1 MAVQTFCVLSASF
14 GTMEDS
20 KGKSMDYASL
30 IVTNGKLSRIQR
42 DDRTGVDAS
51 KMRCDITL
59 ARRLVKDNALPC
71 IGDVDF
77 ELDGPK
83 GNPMAF
89 DVIYHKGSK
98 EVVLKTLADLFSKK
112 FDITELPSN
121 VSSNAIPSGI
131 TSIPSGITPLTR
143 DELIKQSSTPLKP

>member
-20 KGKSMDYASL
+20 KGKSLDYASL
-30 IVTNGKLSRIQR
+30 IVTNGKQSRIQR
-42 DDRTGVDAS
+42 DDRGGVDAS
-51 KMRCDITL
+51 KMRCDIEL
-59 ARRLVKDNALPC
+59 AKRLVKDNALPC

-98 EVVLKTLADLFSKK
+98 EVVLKTLAELFNKK
-112 FDITELPSN
+112 FDVSPSN
-121 VSSNAIPSGI
+121 LPPLSDVSVPNFSGV
-131 TSIPSGITPLTR
+131 TPL
-143 DELIKQSSTPLKP
+143 DKEEKNSSKAKP

>member
-1 MAVQTFCVLSASF
+1 MAFQRFLVLSASF

-30 IVTNGKLSRIQR
+30 IVTGGKLSRIQR

-51 KMRCDITL
+51 KMRCNIEL
-59 ARRLVKDNALPC
+59 ARRLVQENALPC

-83 GNPMAF
+83 AIQWHLMLF
-89 DVIYHKGSK
+89 LKK
-98 EVVLKTLADLFSKK
+98 VVNNLSYVYL
-112 FDITELPSN
+112 N
-121 VSSNAIPSGI
+121 NC
-131 TSIPSGITPLTR
+131 
-143 DELIKQSSTPLKP
+143 LIKHLMLLNYHLMLFLTQFRLVLRRFHRELHL